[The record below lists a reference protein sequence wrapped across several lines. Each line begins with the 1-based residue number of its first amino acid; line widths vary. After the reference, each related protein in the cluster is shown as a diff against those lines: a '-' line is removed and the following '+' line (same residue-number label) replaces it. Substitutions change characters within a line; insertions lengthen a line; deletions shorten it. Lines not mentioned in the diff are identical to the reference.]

1 VAFVIDASVTL
12 AACFADERST
22 YTDSITRVLSTGEVA
37 YAPSIWPLEVL
48 NGLLVAERRKRL
60 GREDVSQLVR
70 FLDGFAIELDESGSL
85 AAHAGDLQFARH
97 FTLSV
102 YDATYLGVA
111 QRRGLPL
118 ATVDKRL
125 TAAAQSI
132 GTLIYSGR

>member
-1 VAFVIDASVTL
+1 VFRRRAIA
-12 AACFADERST
+12 

-37 YAPSIWPLEVL
+37 YAPSIWPLEIL

-70 FLDGFAIELDESGSL
+70 FLDGFATELDELGSL
-85 AAHAGDLQFARH
+85 AALTGDLQFARH

-102 YDATYLGVA
+102 YGAAYLGVA
-111 QRRGLPL
+111 QRRGLAL

-125 TAAAQSI
+125 TAAAQSV
-132 GTLIYSGR
+132 GTSIYSGR

>member
-1 VAFVIDASVTL
+1 VIDASVAL
-12 AACFADERST
+12 AAFFADERSA
-22 YTDSITRVLSTGEVA
+22 YTDSITRALSTGEVA
-37 YAPSIWPLEVL
+37 YAPSIWPLEIL

-70 FLDGFAIELDESGSL
+70 FLDGFAIELDELGSL
-85 AAHAGDLQFARH
+85 AAHTGDLQFARH

-102 YDATYLGVA
+102 YDAAYLGVA

-125 TAAAQSI
+125 TAVAQSI
-132 GTLIYSGR
+132 GTSIYSGR